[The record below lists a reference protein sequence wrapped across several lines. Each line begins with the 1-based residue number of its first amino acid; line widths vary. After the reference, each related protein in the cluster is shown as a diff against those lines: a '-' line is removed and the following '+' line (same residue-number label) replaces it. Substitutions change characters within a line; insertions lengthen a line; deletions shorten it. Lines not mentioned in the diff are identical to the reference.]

1 MEKLQIVLMVD
12 IIKLFFFR
20 QGIVKI
26 RSQDKQELFMM
37 NEWWSTNVFG
47 IQITL
52 NVQRDSLEFW
62 KGKSL
67 S

>member
-12 IIKLFFFR
+12 IIKLFFSR

-26 RSQDKQELFMM
+26 RPQDKQELFMM